1 MGRISGITGADGT
14 DKTVSGH
21 FVKQNLHRSDG
32 SDERRSD
39 WRQPYE
45 AGKKAR
51 GHLQEMTS
59 V

>member
-39 WRQPYE
+39 TVSLSVSD
-45 AGKKAR
+45 AG
-51 GHLQEMTS
+51 H
-59 V
+59 